1 MIKIRITYHDKSEV
15 DEAVKKLEEEFDVIS
30 ISRPYKNT
38 RGNDKYSRIYIDLNL
53 KK

>member
-15 DEAVKKLEEEFDVIS
+15 NEAVKKLEQEFDV
-30 ISRPYKNT
+30 N
-38 RGNDKYSRIYIDLNL
+38 SRIYIDLNL